1 MMQFVLQNWMYL
13 LFGLVQYNFSFT
25 FFFVLSNQID
35 ILLYV
40 HNMKEVRMIKGHS
53 DIPNYLDLVA
63 NLEEF
68 GLSKYES
75 MAYIT
80 LVSRGTLGASEIAYY
95 SNLPRTK
102 IYTTLKKLERK
113 KLSTLSSQKPMI
125 AAATPPNEAFGD
137 IIALQ
142 QRRLASMNSILE
154 KLEKLRQEGKK
165 SYEEKKYL
173 IIEPNMVV
181 RKIEELISSSKSS
194 IDLVLDSWGQNV
206 VFQCKSSIAVASK
219 KGVNIKM
226 LLGIESLITDRIGT
240 MPDCVETRSDTIS
253 GNIIIFDYKKI
264 IFIDSTNGKAS
275 LVMTADPFGSA
286 YVNLFHEK
294 WKKAL
299 RVNMGMLDG
308 KVPKAAL
315 ILSKMVEG
323 DLSQVLLDMSM
334 KKDNDYAFLA
344 DEIQKLDSGVQCQ
357 SIEEIINIVDYAL
370 KISYSGYL
378 KYENQDNMLKLHFDS
393 KDRSIVPWALII
405 IGYIKKF
412 GNNAQII
419 YDNNQFKTNTIYIK
433 LLNPT
438 VIQVAE

>member
-1 MMQFVLQNWMYL
+1 
-13 LFGLVQYNFSFT
+13 
-25 FFFVLSNQID
+25 
-35 ILLYV
+35 
-40 HNMKEVRMIKGHS
+40 MIKRPS

-80 LVSRGTLGASEIAYY
+80 LVSRGTLAASEIAYY

-125 AAATPPNEAFGD
+125 ATANPPNEAFGD
-137 IIALQ
+137 IITLQ
-142 QRRLASMNSILE
+142 ERRLASMHNILE
-154 KLEKLRQEGKK
+154 NLEKLREEGKK

-173 IIEPNMVV
+173 ILEPNVV
-181 RKIEELISSSKSS
+181 VKKIEELISSSKSN
-194 IDLVLDSWGQNV
+194 IDLILDSWGQNV
-206 VFQCKSSIAVASK
+206 VFQCKPSIAAASK
-219 KGVNIKM
+219 KGVKIKM
-226 LLGIESLITDRIGT
+226 LLEIESLNTDGIGT
-240 MPDCVETRSDTIS
+240 LSDCVETRSDTIS
-253 GNIIIFDYKKI
+253 GNILIFDYKKI

-275 LVMTADPFGSA
+275 LVMTEDPFGSA
-286 YVNLFHEK
+286 YVKLFDEK
-294 WKKAL
+294 WRKAL
-299 RVNMGMLDG
+299 RLNVGMLDD

-315 ILSKMVEG
+315 ILSKIVES

-334 KKDNDYAFLA
+334 KQDIDYALLIN
-344 DEIQKLDSGVQCQ
+344 EIEKFGSDTQCR
-357 SIEEIINIVDYAL
+357 SIEEIISIVDYAL

-378 KYENQDNMLKLHFDS
+378 KYENQNNILKLHSHS

-405 IGYIKKF
+405 VGYIKKF
-412 GNNAQII
+412 GNDAQII
-419 YDNNQFKTNTIYIK
+419 HDSTGLETNTVYIK
-433 LLNPT
+433 LLHST

>member
-1 MMQFVLQNWMYL
+1 MLKRPN
-13 LFGLVQYNFSFT
+13 
-25 FFFVLSNQID
+25 
-35 ILLYV
+35 
-40 HNMKEVRMIKGHS
+40 

-63 NLEEF
+63 NLEDF

-137 IIALQ
+137 VITLQ
-142 QRRLASMNSILE
+142 ERRLASMHSILE
-154 KLEKLRQEGKK
+154 NLEKLRQEGKK

-173 IIEPNMVV
+173 ILEPHIVV
-181 RKIEELISSSKSS
+181 RKIQELISSSKSN
-194 IDLVLDSWGQNV
+194 IDLILDSWGQNV
-206 VFQCKSSIAVASK
+206 VFQCKSSIATASK

-226 LLGIESLITDRIGT
+226 LLGIESLIMDGIGT
-240 MPDCVETRSDTIS
+240 MPDGVETRSDTSS
-253 GNIIIFDYKKI
+253 GNILIFDYKKI

-294 WKKAL
+294 WKKAMRL
-299 RVNMGMLDG
+299 NIGMLDG

-315 ILSKMVEG
+315 ILSKIVEG

-334 KKDNDYAFLA
+334 KKDNNYALLI
-344 DEIQKLDSGVQCQ
+344 EKIEKLDSEAQCK
-357 SIEEIINIVDYAL
+357 SIEEIINVVDYAL
-370 KISYSGYL
+370 RISYSGYL
-378 KYENQDNMLKLHFDS
+378 KYENQNNMLKLHFDS
-393 KDRSIVPWALII
+393 KDRSIVPWALIVV
-405 IGYIKKF
+405 GYIKKF
-412 GNNAQII
+412 GNDAQII
-419 YDNNQFKTNTIYIK
+419 HDNSELKTNTIYIK
-433 LLNPT
+433 LSHPT

>member
-1 MMQFVLQNWMYL
+1 MQFVLQNWMYL

-264 IFIDSTNGKAS
+264 IFIDSTNGKAA

>member
-1 MMQFVLQNWMYL
+1 MLERPN
-13 LFGLVQYNFSFT
+13 
-25 FFFVLSNQID
+25 
-35 ILLYV
+35 
-40 HNMKEVRMIKGHS
+40 

-137 IIALQ
+137 IITLQ
-142 QRRLASMNSILE
+142 ERRLASMHSILE
-154 KLEKLRQEGKK
+154 NLEKLRQDGKK

-173 IIEPNMVV
+173 ILEPNIVV
-181 RKIEELISSSKSS
+181 RKIQELISSSKSN
-194 IDLVLDSWGQNV
+194 IDLILDSWGQNV
-206 VFQCKSSIAVASK
+206 IFQCKSSIAAASK

-226 LLGIESLITDRIGT
+226 LLGMESLITDGIGT
-240 MPDCVETRSDTIS
+240 MPDGVETRSDTTS
-253 GNIIIFDYKKI
+253 GNILIFDYKKI

-275 LVMTADPFGSA
+275 LVTTADPFGSA
-286 YVNLFHEK
+286 YINLFHEK

-299 RVNMGMLDG
+299 RLNIGMLDG

-315 ILSKMVEG
+315 ILSKIVEG

-334 KKDNDYAFLA
+334 KKDNDYAFLIE
-344 DEIQKLDSGVQCQ
+344 EIEKLNSETQCK
-357 SIEEIINIVDYAL
+357 SIEEIINTVDYAL
-370 KISYSGYL
+370 RISYSGYL
-378 KYENQDNMLKLHFDS
+378 KYENQNNMLKLRFDS
-393 KDRSIVPWALII
+393 KDRSILPWALIVVA
-405 IGYIKKF
+405 YIKKF
-412 GNNAQII
+412 GNDAQII
-419 YDNNQFKTNTIYIK
+419 HDNIELKTNTIYIK
-433 LLNPT
+433 LSHPT
-438 VIQVAE
+438 VIQVSE

>member
-1 MMQFVLQNWMYL
+1 MLKRPY
-13 LFGLVQYNFSFT
+13 
-25 FFFVLSNQID
+25 
-35 ILLYV
+35 
-40 HNMKEVRMIKGHS
+40 

-137 IIALQ
+137 IITLQ
-142 QRRLASMNSILE
+142 ERRVASMHSILE
-154 KLEKLRQEGKK
+154 NLEKLRQEGKK

-173 IIEPNMVV
+173 ILEPNIVV
-181 RKIEELISSSKSS
+181 RKIQELISSSKSN
-194 IDLVLDSWGQNV
+194 IDLILDSWGQNV
-206 VFQCKSSIAVASK
+206 VFQCKSSIAAASK

-226 LLGIESLITDRIGT
+226 LLGIESLITDGIGT
-240 MPDCVETRSDTIS
+240 MPDAVETRSDTTS
-253 GNIIIFDYKKI
+253 GNILIFDYKKI
-264 IFIDSTNGKAS
+264 IFIDGTNGKAS

-286 YVNLFHEK
+286 YINLFHEK
-294 WKKAL
+294 WKKAMRL
-299 RVNMGMLDG
+299 NIGMLDD

-315 ILSKMVEG
+315 ILSKIVEG

-334 KKDNDYAFLA
+334 KKDNDYSFLIE
-344 DEIQKLDSGVQCQ
+344 EIEKLDSETRCK
-357 SIEEIINIVDYAL
+357 SIEEIINTVDYAL
-370 KISYSGYL
+370 RISYSGYL
-378 KYENQDNMLKLHFDS
+378 KYENQNNMLQLHFDS

-405 IGYIKKF
+405 VGYIKKF
-412 GNNAQII
+412 GNDAQII
-419 YDNNQFKTNTIYIK
+419 HDDSELKTNTIYIK
-433 LLNPT
+433 LSHPT

>member
-1 MMQFVLQNWMYL
+1 ML
-13 LFGLVQYNFSFT
+13 
-25 FFFVLSNQID
+25 
-35 ILLYV
+35 
-40 HNMKEVRMIKGHS
+40 KRPS

-137 IIALQ
+137 IITLQ
-142 QRRLASMNSILE
+142 ERRVSSMHSILE
-154 KLEKLRQEGKK
+154 NLEKLRQEGKK

-173 IIEPNMVV
+173 ILEPNIVV
-181 RKIEELISSSKSS
+181 RKIQELISSSKSN
-194 IDLVLDSWGQNV
+194 IDLILDSWGQNV
-206 VFQCKSSIAVASK
+206 VFQCKSSIAAASK

-226 LLGIESLITDRIGT
+226 LLGIESLITDGIGT
-240 MPDCVETRSDTIS
+240 MPDGVETRSDTTS
-253 GNIIIFDYKKI
+253 GNILIFDYKKI

-275 LVMTADPFGSA
+275 LVMTVDPFGSA
-286 YVNLFHEK
+286 YINLFHEK
-294 WKKAL
+294 WKKAMRL
-299 RVNMGMLDG
+299 NIGMLDD

-315 ILSKMVEG
+315 ILSKIVEG

-334 KKDNDYAFLA
+334 KKDNDYSFLIE
-344 DEIQKLDSGVQCQ
+344 EIEKLDSVTRCK
-357 SIEEIINIVDYAL
+357 SIEEIINTVDYAL
-370 KISYSGYL
+370 RISYSGYL
-378 KYENQDNMLKLHFDS
+378 KYENQNNMLQLHFDS
-393 KDRSIVPWALII
+393 KDRSIVPWALIVV
-405 IGYIKKF
+405 GYIKKF
-412 GNNAQII
+412 GNDAQII
-419 YDNNQFKTNTIYIK
+419 HDDSELKTNTIYIK
-433 LLNPT
+433 ISHPT

>member
-1 MMQFVLQNWMYL
+1 
-13 LFGLVQYNFSFT
+13 
-25 FFFVLSNQID
+25 
-35 ILLYV
+35 
-40 HNMKEVRMIKGHS
+40 MIKGPN

-137 IIALQ
+137 IISLQ
-142 QRRLASMNSILE
+142 ERRLASMHNILE
-154 KLEKLRQEGKK
+154 NLEKMRQEGKK

-173 IIEPNMVV
+173 ILEPNMVV

-194 IDLVLDSWGQNV
+194 IDLILDSWGQNV
-206 VFQCKSSIAVASK
+206 VFQCKSSIAAASK

-226 LLGIESLITDRIGT
+226 LLGIESIITDGIGT
-240 MPDCVETRSDTIS
+240 MPDGVETRSDTTS
-253 GNIIIFDYKKI
+253 GNILIFDYKKI

-275 LVMTADPFGSA
+275 LVMTADQFGSA
-286 YVNLFHEK
+286 YVNLFQEK

-299 RVNMGMLDG
+299 RLNTSMLDG

-315 ILSKMVEG
+315 ILSKMIES
-323 DLSQVLLDMSM
+323 DLPHVLLDISM
-334 KKDNDYAFLA
+334 KKDNDYSLLI
-344 DEIQKLDSGVQCQ
+344 DKIEKLDSDVQCQ
-357 SIEEIINIVDYAL
+357 SIEELINIVDYAL
-370 KISYSGYL
+370 RISYSGYL
-378 KYENQDNMLKLHFDS
+378 KYENQESMLKLHFDS

-412 GNNAQII
+412 GNDAQII
-419 YDNNQFKTNTIYIK
+419 HGNSELKTNTLYLK
-433 LLNPT
+433 LLRPT

>member
-1 MMQFVLQNWMYL
+1 M
-13 LFGLVQYNFSFT
+13 
-25 FFFVLSNQID
+25 SNQID
-35 ILLYV
+35 IWIYV
-40 HNMKEVRMIKGHS
+40 HSIEDVCMIKRPS

-80 LVSRGTLGASEIAYY
+80 LVSRGTLAASEIAYY

-125 AAATPPNEAFGD
+125 ATANPPNEAFGD
-137 IIALQ
+137 IITLQ
-142 QRRLASMNSILE
+142 ERRLTSMHNILDN
-154 KLEKLRQEGKK
+154 LEKLRDEGKK

-173 IIEPNMVV
+173 ILEPNVVV
-181 RKIEELISSSKSS
+181 RKIEELISSSKSN
-194 IDLVLDSWGQNV
+194 IDLILDSWGQNV
-206 VFQCKSSIAVASK
+206 VFQCKPSMAAASK
-219 KGVNIKM
+219 KGVKIKM
-226 LLGIESLITDRIGT
+226 LLEIESLNTDGIGT
-240 MPDCVETRSDTIS
+240 LSDCVETRSDTIS
-253 GNIIIFDYKKI
+253 GNILIFDYKKI

-286 YVNLFHEK
+286 YVKLFDEK
-294 WKKAL
+294 WRKAL
-299 RVNMGMLDG
+299 RLNVGMLDD

-315 ILSKMVEG
+315 ILSKIVES

-334 KKDNDYAFLA
+334 KQDIDYTLLIN
-344 DEIQKLDSGVQCQ
+344 EIEKFGGDTQFRC
-357 SIEEIINIVDYAL
+357 IEEIISIVDYAL
-370 KISYSGYL
+370 RISYSGYL
-378 KYENQDNMLKLHFDS
+378 KYENQNNILKLHSHS

-405 IGYIKKF
+405 VGYIKKF
-412 GNNAQII
+412 GNDAQII
-419 YDNNQFKTNTIYIK
+419 HDSMGLKTNTVYIK
-433 LLNPT
+433 LLHST